1 MNTRPDDVN
10 SASPTV
16 IFVHGG
22 FHGGWCW
29 RRVADPLR
37 AAGWRVYTPSLTG
50 LADRAHLLT
59 PQVTLETHVQDILG
73 LIEAE
78 ELGEV
83 ILVGH
88 SAAGAVITVV
98 ADRVPASIAGL
109 LYLDASLPANG
120 QSMLDFMGDSQ
131 GIPTLFR
138 AQAEEHGDGWRVPA
152 GLPFDAAGF
161 GVEDAADAAW
171 VNRRMTAHPL
181 AAFTDPV
188 RLSGAGERVK
198 RRVYI
203 RCEGFQIAHGEPLI
217 ARLEKDP
224 HWHTERWD
232 CGHSPQ
238 VTAPARVVAAVMN
251 MRD

>member
-1 MNTRPDDVN
+1 MSNT
-10 SASPTV
+10 APTV

-29 RRVADPLR
+29 RRVAAPLR
-37 AAGWRVYTPSLTG
+37 AAGWQVYTPTLTG

-59 PQVTLETHVQDILG
+59 PDVTLETHVQDILG
-73 LIEAE
+73 VIEAE
-78 ELGEV
+78 ELDNV

-98 ADRVPASIAGL
+98 ADRAPARIASL
-109 LYLDASLPANG
+109 LYLDASLPSHG

-131 GIPTLFR
+131 GIPALFR
-138 AQAEEHGDGWRVPA
+138 AQAEAYGEGWRVPA

-161 GVEDAADAAW
+161 GVEDVADAAW

-181 AAFTDPV
+181 AAFTDAV
-188 RLSGAGERVK
+188 QLSGAGDAVAHRL
-198 RRVYI
+198 YI
-203 RCEGFQIAHGEPLI
+203 RCEGFQIAHGESLI

-224 HWHTERWD
+224 RWHTERWD

-238 VTAPARVVAAVMN
+238 VTAPERVIEAVMN
-251 MRD
+251 SEAWCRAS

>member
-1 MNTRPDDVN
+1 
-10 SASPTV
+10 
-16 IFVHGG
+16 
-22 FHGGWCW
+22 
-29 RRVADPLR
+29 
-37 AAGWRVYTPSLTG
+37 LTG

-59 PQVTLETHVQDILG
+59 PSVTLETHVQDILG

-78 ELGEV
+78 ELKDI

-98 ADRVPASIAGL
+98 ADRVPARIAGL
-109 LYLDASLPANG
+109 LYLDASLPSDG

-131 GIPTLFR
+131 GIPALFR
-138 AQAEEHGDGWRVPA
+138 AQAEAHGEGWRVPA

-161 GVEDAADAAW
+161 GVGDAADAAW

-181 AAFTDPV
+181 AAFSDAV
-188 RLSGAGERVK
+188 RLSGAGEAVAQRL
-198 RRVYI
+198 YI

-224 HWHTERWD
+224 RWFTERWD

-238 VTAPARVVAAVMN
+238 VTAPTRVIEAVKNLHARCRAS
-251 MRD
+251 

>member
-1 MNTRPDDVN
+1 MSNTT
-10 SASPTV
+10 PTV

-29 RRVADPLR
+29 RRVAAPLR
-37 AAGWRVYTPSLTG
+37 AAGWQVYTPTLTG
-50 LADRAHLLT
+50 LADRAHQLT
-59 PQVTLETHVQDILG
+59 PSVTLETHVQDILG
-73 LIEAE
+73 LIAAE
-78 ELGEV
+78 ELNDV
-83 ILVGH
+83 MLVGH

-98 ADRVPASIAGL
+98 ADRVPARIAGL
-109 LYLDASLPANG
+109 LYLDASLPSDG

-131 GIPTLFR
+131 GIPALFR
-138 AQAEEHGDGWRVPA
+138 AQAEAHGEGWRVPA

-161 GVEDAADAAW
+161 GVDDAADAAW

-181 AAFTDPV
+181 AAFSDAV
-188 RLSGAGERVK
+188 RLSGAGEAVAQRL
-198 RRVYI
+198 YI

-217 ARLEKDP
+217 ARLEQDP

-238 VTAPARVVAAVMN
+238 VTAPTRVIEAVKN
-251 MRD
+251 LHAWCCAS